1 MFLRQS
7 LNHTELIGST
17 MAYKSASHI
26 SYTNKVNCRPTQE
39 GSLDNNKK

>member
-7 LNHTELIGST
+7 VNHTEFDGST

-26 SYTNKVNCRPTQE
+26 SYTKKVNSTQE
-39 GSLDNNKK
+39 GNRDNNKR